1 MKMEFAEGNGYK
13 LPVARYQE
21 RKPSGGRYVTKR
33 EYGTNLGHLLVLFE
47 HRTREAED
55 VSNDLRQYEPD
66 VRVVCGDV
74 VIAEKVWER

>member
-21 RKPSGGRYVTKR
+21 RKPNSGRYATKR
-33 EYGTNLGHLLVLFE
+33 EYGTNLGALLVLFE
-47 HRTREAED
+47 RKTREAE
-55 VSNDLRQYEPD
+55 NLRQYEPD
-66 VRVVCGDV
+66 MRVVCGDV